1 MRFVVRAEERVDVV
15 YVLKVS
21 SSWCYT
27 KILRILLIIARLKFR
42 ILDIGY
48 R

>member
-21 SSWCYT
+21 SSWFYI
-27 KILRILLIIARLKFR
+27 K
-42 ILDIGY
+42 Y
-48 R
+48 RESF